1 MLSNKLRKWI
11 LKWLFG
17 YELDFVAESM
27 SLLRKSNK
35 LIMDIHRDYSEIS
48 DDQIAILRAASSAT
62 DIADF
67 QRTVLGILIKTQ
79 NRALERKAYEAE
91 ETSELI

>member
-1 MLSNKLRKWI
+1 MNKLRKWI

-17 YELDFVAESM
+17 YELDFVAESI

-35 LIMDIHRDYSEIS
+35 LVMDIHRDYCEIS
-48 DDQIAILRAASSAT
+48 DDQSAILRAASSAT

-67 QRTVLGILIKTQ
+67 KRAVLEILIKAQ
-79 NRALERKAYEAE
+79 NRALERKVYEAE

>member
-1 MLSNKLRKWI
+1 MQNKLRKWI

-27 SLLRKSNK
+27 SLLRRSTN
-35 LIMDIHRDYSEIS
+35 LLTSIHRDYCEIS
-48 DDQIAILRAASSAT
+48 DDQIAILRAASESP
-62 DIADF
+62 DIATF
-67 QRTVLGILIKTQ
+67 QLTVIKTLLEAQ
-79 NRALERKAYEAE
+79 RRAEEREAHEAE